1 MANYTPQQLEKLAVV
16 LYQQAQLMKAAEG
29 EGAVS
34 NNQDNKPADS
44 AGSSPPDASLGWF
57 GLSDLQNL
65 FSEAGSWALS
75 NLTSAKDWA
84 LSNLTSAKDWASSNL
99 TAAKDWAVDNPAK
112 ASLAVL
118 AALAALGGLGYGG
131 YRLLRSGK
139 SKRKSSK

>member
-34 NNQDNKPADS
+34 SNQDNKPADS
-44 AGSSPPDASLGWF
+44 AGSSPPDASRGWF

-65 FSEAGSWALS
+65 FSEAGS
-75 NLTSAKDWA
+75 
-84 LSNLTSAKDWASSNL
+84 WASSNL

-112 ASLAVL
+112 ASLAAL

-139 SKRKSSK
+139 SKRKSRK

>member
-44 AGSSPPDASLGWF
+44 ARSSPPDASRGWF

-65 FSEAGSWALS
+65 FSEAGSW
-75 NLTSAKDWA
+75 T
-84 LSNLTSAKDWASSNL
+84 SSNL
-99 TAAKDWAVDNPAK
+99 TAAKDWKDWAVDNPAK
-112 ASLAVL
+112 ASLAAL